1 MSNNNISYIFN
12 DLYVSDNHL
21 PNDVTNFLPNDPVND
36 LPGNPLIG
44 TLTEC
49 ENICSKNNECLGFTY
64 NKNTSPSQE
73 ANCYLKKSFN
83 GMVRRNNPTWGTYL
97 KSSVPPLTKYSW
109 NNITNNGYDLP
120 GNPVKGTIEK
130 CEKICDENVLC
141 EGIAVP
147 KNHNLSQEQDCFLI
161 KNTLNSFVNPS
172 WGTYLK
178 PGIVTIQTPTP
189 TSNSGQIASSIS
201 SPVNKE
207 TPKEE
212 SKNNNSSKQV
222 SQNNDSSTQSPNMM
236 FISIAIIILLI
247 SSSLSLYMNM
257 Q

>member
-1 MSNNNISYIFN
+1 MSYIFN
-12 DLYVSDNHL
+12 DLYVSDPTNYL
-21 PNDVTNFLPNDPVND
+21 PNDLPNDLAND

-83 GMVRRNNPTWGTYL
+83 GMVRHNNPTWGSYL
-97 KSSVPPLTKYSW
+97 KSSTPPLTKYSW
-109 NNITNNGYDLP
+109 NNISNTGSDLP
-120 GNPVKGTIEK
+120 GNPVKGTIEQ
-130 CEKICDENVLC
+130 CEKICDENILC
-141 EGIAVP
+141 EGIAIP
-147 KNHNLSQEQDCFLI
+147 KNHDLSKEQDCYLL
-161 KNTLNSFVNPS
+161 KNTLNNFVSPS

-178 PGIVTIQTPTP
+178 PGIVDISPISTSAP

-201 SPVNKE
+201 STVEK
-207 TPKEE
+207 PKEE
-212 SKNNNSSKQV
+212 SQNNNSSKQL
-222 SQNNDSSTQSPNMM
+222 SQNKDSSTQSPNMM

-247 SSSLSLYMNM
+247 SSSSSLYMNM